1 MTHLKEGCATLYC
14 ADYMSSE
21 SAIFLDITVDNA
33 KFNGDS
39 TFDYLTSTGI
49 TADTLTVVTANV
61 NDLIATAT
69 VKALSITDG
78 TINITG
84 GIVTGVTNLTTNALT
99 VDTGGVTPGHVL
111 TAVDASGLCVWQ
123 VNQNGNISFNGA
135 PAPALTEIALFDN
148 VNGMVIGA
156 GSGVLVSATGDITD
170 VNHLT
175 AAGAIQGGSLTDG
188 IATLSGGALT
198 SAIMVTASGAIQ
210 GGSLTDGTATL
221 SVGALSGVNNI
232 NCNNIYNGFSIN
244 TGILTATGTV
254 QGSSLT
260 DGTVATLTGGAL
272 SGVNSISTGSLTAI
286 TTVQGHTLAASPGT
300 TAVPSINFGTANT
313 GLSGNGS
320 TEIRGSVAGIQQISI
335 TNSSKPLQVRAGT
348 SVSFFPIS
356 TLLAANAIGFVA
368 SFGTFHIPITIPGN
382 SVGTNDQLRLKL
394 WGHADT
400 INGGSGSIVYSISGP
415 SSSFPAFNFN
425 NPLLAGTSFT
435 TEYIMKTTK
444 CTGTQVVGGDIGV
457 ATIQSYFSNAMNS
470 IVSATDI
477 TLTISLITPP
487 STPTC
492 LIIVEGVTL
501 ELLPG

>member
-1 MTHLKEGCATLYC
+1 M
-14 ADYMSSE
+14 
-21 SAIFLDITVDNA
+21 
-33 KFNGDS
+33 
-39 TFDYLTSTGI
+39 
-49 TADTLTVVTANV
+49 
-61 NDLIATAT
+61 
-69 VKALSITDG
+69 TDG
-78 TINITG
+78 TATLTG
-84 GIVTGVTNLTTNALT
+84 GALT
-99 VDTGGVTPGHVL
+99 SAIMVT
-111 TAVDASGLCVWQ
+111 AS
-123 VNQNGNISFNGA
+123 
-135 PAPALTEIALFDN
+135 
-148 VNGMVIGA
+148 
-156 GSGVLVSATGDITD
+156 
-170 VNHLT
+170 
-175 AAGAIQGGSLTDG
+175 GAIQGGSLTDG
-188 IATLSGGALT
+188 IATLSGGALTSATSITASGAIQGGSLTDGTATLTGGALT